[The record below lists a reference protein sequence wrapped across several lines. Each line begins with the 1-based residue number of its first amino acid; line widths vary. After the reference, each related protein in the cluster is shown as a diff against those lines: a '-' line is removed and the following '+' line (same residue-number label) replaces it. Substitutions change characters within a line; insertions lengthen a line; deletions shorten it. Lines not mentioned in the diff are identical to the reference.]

1 MSIHYIETSDFSD
14 NQLFFFVDNNGNVA
28 STIHHLFIFLN
39 KDFHKKINNDNYSES
54 LLNLYNYIDS
64 TYNLIYFPV
73 ASTSGECSEFDETN
87 YPVSFDITENVFE
100 IPKEKILSILKESF
114 PTLNSNDILNSEIS
128 NSFFYVDNQCYGNST
143 TYQIIFFE
151 KTKY

>member
-1 MSIHYIETSDFSD
+1 M
-14 NQLFFFVDNNGNVA
+14 
-28 STIHHLFIFLN
+28 
-39 KDFHKKINNDNYSES
+39 
-54 LLNLYNYIDS
+54 LNLYNYIDS
-64 TYNLIYFPV
+64 TYTLIYFPV

-87 YPVSFDITENVFE
+87 YQVSFDITENVFE

-128 NSFFYVDNQCYGNST
+128 NSFFYVDDQCYGNST